1 MTPGA
6 LLRWRKSTRERLIA
20 ARLALDPATLSAS
33 RRAIDCHIERAFP
46 GLAGAQ
52 LALCWPIQ
60 NEYDARHVARRLRDR
75 GARTALPVVVTRAA
89 PLLFRQW
96 APGVMLA
103 RGPLGIAYPT
113 HGPEIVPQ
121 AILLP
126 VNGWDGAGFRL
137 GYGGGYFDRTL
148 AAMTQKPIVIGVG
161 YECARIE
168 TIDPQPWDVP
178 LDYLVTERGVYRR
191 DDAQLAFL
199 GASPAPGEVSARAS
213 PVCYAAEIAPDYFG
227 AGEARR
233 AQARNMR

>member
-1 MTPGA
+1 MTPGD
-6 LLRWRKSTRERLIA
+6 LLCWRQSTRDRLVA
-20 ARLALDPATLSAS
+20 ARLALDPATLSAW
-33 RRAIDCHIERAFP
+33 RRAIDRHIERAFP
-46 GLAGAQ
+46 GLASTR

-96 APGVMLA
+96 QPGVTLA
-103 RGPLGIAYPT
+103 RGPLGIPYPT
-113 HGPEIVPQ
+113 RGPEIVPR

-199 GASPAPGEVSARAS
+199 GAPPAPGEVSARAS
-213 PVCYAAEIAPDYFG
+213 PVCYAAEIAPGYFG
-227 AGEARR
+227 EGED
-233 AQARNMR
+233 